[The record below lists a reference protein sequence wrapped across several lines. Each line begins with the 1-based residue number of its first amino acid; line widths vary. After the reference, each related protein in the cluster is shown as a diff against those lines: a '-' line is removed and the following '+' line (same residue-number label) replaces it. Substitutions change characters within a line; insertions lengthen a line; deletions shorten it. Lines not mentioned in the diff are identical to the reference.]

1 MRIAAAVLF
10 LWVGVGYA
18 QMMADPNAN
27 TTIANPAYKSV
38 HPRIAIDQAHGNIHT
53 EDGLFKPF
61 AQLAENDGYQVVA
74 NTKNF
79 TKDSLKDIDVLVI
92 SNPLGTLSND
102 NNNSSPAFTQAE
114 CDAVYDWVQHGGSLF
129 LIADH
134 APIGDA
140 AQRLAQR
147 FGVTLGNNFVFDT
160 NPDNF
165 TSDDVTQL
173 VFSDT
178 NHLLGSSPIMQGRSE
193 SERLH
198 RLVAFTGESVSIP
211 KSATALLVLSGTAG
225 LASPASELQ
234 PMFDKDAVKAK
245 AAREAALR
253 RAPAGAKSMAV
264 AFSSGKG
271 RVVVSGEAGMMT
283 AQVWKEK
290 QKDGSEKIAGAM
302 GWEVPGNDDRQ
313 YVLNILHWLSGA
325 LQ

>member
-1 MRIAAAVLF
+1 MRIAAAVLV
-10 LWVGVGYA
+10 LWAGVGYA
-18 QMMADPNAN
+18 QMIADPSAN
-27 TTIANPAYKSV
+27 TTIANPAYKSA
-38 HPRIAIDQAHGNIHT
+38 HPRLAIDQAHGNIHT
-53 EDGLFKPF
+53 QDGLFKPF
-61 AQLAENDGYQVVA
+61 SDLAENDGYKVIPNVEP
-74 NTKNF
+74 F
-79 TKDSLKDIDVLVI
+79 TKDSLKGIDILVI
-92 SNPLGTLSND
+92 SNPLGNLSND
-102 NNNSSPAFTQAE
+102 NNNSTPAFTKAE

-140 AQRLAQR
+140 AQPLAQR

-165 TSDDVTQL
+165 TRDDVTQL

-178 NHLLGSSPIMQGRSE
+178 NHLLGSSPIMLGRSE

-211 KSATALLVLSGTAG
+211 KGATALLILSGTAG
-225 LASPASELQ
+225 LASPGSELE

-245 AAREAALR
+245 AAREAALK

-271 RVVVSGEAGMMT
+271 RVVISGEAGMMT
-283 AQVWKEK
+283 AQIWKEK
-290 QKDGSEKIAGAM
+290 QKDGSEKIAGTM

-325 LQ
+325 IQ

>member
-1 MRIAAAVLF
+1 MRIAAVVLF
-10 LWVGVGYA
+10 LWVGVSYA

-27 TTIANPAYKSV
+27 TTIANPAYKSA

-53 EDGLFKPF
+53 EGGLFKPF
-61 AQLAENDGYQVVA
+61 AQLAENDGYQVA
-74 NTKNF
+74 PNAKSF
-79 TKDSLKDIDVLVI
+79 TKDSLKNIDVLVI

-114 CDAVYDWVQHGGSLF
+114 CDAVYDWVQHGGSLS

-140 AQRLAQR
+140 AQQMAQS

-160 NPDNF
+160 TPENF
-165 TSDDVTQL
+165 TRDDVTQL

-211 KSATALLVLSGTAG
+211 KGATALLILSGTAG
-225 LASPASELQ
+225 LASPGSELD
-234 PMFDKDAVKAK
+234 PLFDKDAAKAK
-245 AAREAALR
+245 VAREAALK

-283 AQVWKEK
+283 AQVWKENRRTEARRSPEQWVGK
-290 QKDGSEKIAGAM
+290 YLETMTAST
-302 GWEVPGNDDRQ
+302 
-313 YVLNILHWLSGA
+313 Y
-325 LQ
+325 

>member
-1 MRIAAAVLF
+1 MRIAAIVFF

-27 TTIANPAYKSV
+27 IAIANPAYKSA

-53 EDGLFKPF
+53 VDGLFKPF
-61 AQLAENDGYQVVA
+61 AQLAENDGYHVVA
-74 NTKNF
+74 NAKSF
-79 TKDSLKDIDVLVI
+79 TKDSLTNIDVLVI

-114 CDAVYDWVQHGGSLF
+114 CGAVYDWVQHGGSLF

-134 APIGDA
+134 APAGDA
-140 AQRLAQR
+140 AQPIAQR
-147 FGVTLGNNFVFDT
+147 FGVALGNNFVFDT
-160 NPDNF
+160 TSDNF
-165 TSDDVTQL
+165 TGEDVTQL

-178 NHLLGSSPIMQGRSE
+178 NHLLGSSPIIRGRSE

-211 KSATALLVLSGTAG
+211 KSATALLMLSGTAG
-225 LASPASELQ
+225 LAFPGSEPE

-245 AAREAALR
+245 AAREAALK

-271 RVVVSGEAGMMT
+271 RVIVSGEAGMMT

-290 QKDGSEKIAGAM
+290 QKDGTDKIAGTM

>member
-1 MRIAAAVLF
+1 MRIAAVVLF
-10 LWVGVGYA
+10 LWVGVGHA
-18 QMMADPNAN
+18 QMMADPNAI
-27 TTIANPAYKSV
+27 TTIANPAYKSA

-61 AQLAENDGYQVVA
+61 AQLAENDGYQVVPNA
-74 NTKNF
+74 KSF
-79 TKDSLKDIDVLVI
+79 TKDSLKNIDVLVI
-92 SNPLGTLSND
+92 SNPLGTLSHD

-114 CDAVYDWVQHGGSLF
+114 CDAVYDWVQQGGSLF

-140 AQRLAQR
+140 AQPMAQR

-165 TSDDVTQL
+165 TSDHVTVL

-178 NHLLGSSPIMQGRSE
+178 NHLLGSSPIMQGRGE

-211 KSATALLVLSGTAG
+211 KSATALLILSETAG
-225 LASPASELQ
+225 LASPGSEVE

-245 AAREAALR
+245 AAREAALKK
-253 RAPAGAKSMAV
+253 APAGAKSMAV

-283 AQVWKEK
+283 AQVFKEK